1 MAESRTIIIELPPA
15 LRALADPT
23 RLKIML
29 MLEGRPRTVGEI
41 VDFFDFSQ
49 PTITRHLQTL
59 LAANLVRREKKGQCV
74 TYATNTENIRE
85 VCIELTGCFP
95 SCCCT
100 VEAPKPTKK
109 SSRGKSTPSRKTP
122 ARQSKKT
129 TAKKRGQ
136 TP

>member
-1 MAESRTIIIELPPA
+1 MPEIATICIELPPA

-59 LAANLVRREKKGQCV
+59 LAAGLVKREKKGQRV
-74 TYATNTENIRE
+74 TYAANPESIRE
-85 VCIELTGCFP
+85 VCIDLTGCFP

-100 VEAPKPTKK
+100 VEEPKPKK
-109 SSRGKSTPSRKTP
+109 TRGKAGAGSDKTARKSRKTLKP
-122 ARQSKKT
+122 KGNAQ
-129 TAKKRGQ
+129 
-136 TP
+136 

>member
-1 MAESRTIIIELPPA
+1 MPEIAAICVELPPA
-15 LRALADPT
+15 LKALADPT

-59 LAANLVRREKKGQCV
+59 LAAGLVKREKKGQTV
-74 TYATNTENIRE
+74 TYAPNPDSIRE
-85 VCIELTGCFP
+85 ICIELTGCFP

-100 VEAPKPTKK
+100 VEEPKAKKKSTRGKTGAGARKTARKTHKPPKPKGE
-109 SSRGKSTPSRKTP
+109 SR
-122 ARQSKKT
+122 
-129 TAKKRGQ
+129 
-136 TP
+136 